1 MFPHEELHTLSQV
14 SENFTL
20 VLESNYFEPL
30 WFNSQSQK
38 RPEDQ
43 AKVSLCQT
51 NFLWPV
57 FSFLHREK
65 LLIII
70 AGFFSTFFATLFIIG
85 KLKLYNIYVNFTT

>member
-1 MFPHEELHTLSQV
+1 MFPQEELHTLSQV

-70 AGFFSTFFATLFIIG
+70 AGFFFNLLCYSF
-85 KLKLYNIYVNFTT
+85 YNWQIKIV